1 MQSQN
6 TSINSAELPQGNPG
20 DLPQHG
26 IKSNLQLAHIWLMH
40 AAHTFDLSNQ
50 AYAIGAYLANM
61 TNPREHGGEFRAWP
75 KQATIAEQTGMA
87 ERTARR
93 ALAELRNKGIIE
105 ARTPA
110 TARPTNKVYVFLNS
124 AISALEPKARAKNQ
138 VPNIKDAK
146 RGQGGQIG
154 RSGRPNRPVSIERN
168 EEVSMKMEARGKRE
182 LPAKSTEQGAG
193 FDEADYFRRHHR
205 MSEAERTAAYQ
216 KLKQQVPILE
226 AKLYKTDKLKRR
238 MWLIEK
244 ASDAR
249 SAYPSRSTLAL
260 VRKHV
265 DSHRANHST

>member
-193 FDEADYFRRHHR
+193 FDEADYFKAAPPHERGRAHRRLSKAKATSTDLGSQALQDRQAQTPNVANREGFGCAKRLPVTIHP
-205 MSEAERTAAYQ
+205 SAGAEAC
-216 KLKQQVPILE
+216 
-226 AKLYKTDKLKRR
+226 
-238 MWLIEK
+238 
-244 ASDAR
+244 
-249 SAYPSRSTLAL
+249 
-260 VRKHV
+260 
-265 DSHRANHST
+265 